1 MSSIQCQLRFIFLL
15 FIIYYLLYIIKLL
28 LSNLSNFVL
37 NKTKHRYIPARRS
50 ASFILLIIQI
60 LIVYNLINSFN

>member
-37 NKTKHRYIPARRS
+37 NKTKHSVIYSGTTLRFLY
-50 ASFILLIIQI
+50 FT
-60 LIVYNLINSFN
+60 YNTNFNCL